1 MKLLLIFGLLMFSL
15 SALSANGTGN
25 GNQTG
30 NDSGQTDIDDD
41 FGSGSDEFEFE
52 KYSNENVL
60 SMIEEDMEF
69 ACDKAGLCTLHAV
82 TQYDNRFTVT
92 FNVGEGSPLSGAT
105 KPEGSVIITDGGEGL
120 YGTQEYW
127 GLTLQHSVGSCTQNI
142 KVPRSLYISMN
153 RYMYDLMDEN
163 GNTRRGFDPS
173 KEAMIMFY
181 STIMKE
187 ASGCNAPK

>member
-1 MKLLLIFGLLMFSL
+1 MKTILKLAVALISV
-15 SALSANGTGN
+15 SAFASNGN
-25 GNQTG
+25 GGLNG
-30 NDSGQTDIDDD
+30 SDDD
-41 FGSGSDEFEFE
+41 FGRGSDEFEFE

-60 SMIEEDMEF
+60 NMIEEDMEF
-69 ACDKAGLCTLHAV
+69 ACDRAGLCTLHAV
-82 TQYDNRFTVT
+82 TQSDSRFTVS
-92 FNVGEGSPLSGAT
+92 FNVGEGSPINSGGRSD
-105 KPEGSVIITDGGEGL
+105 GSVIITGGGDGGNDLLGS
-120 YGTQEYW
+120 QEYW
-127 GLTLQHSVGSCTQNI
+127 GLSLEHSVGTCTQNI
-142 KVPRSLYISMN
+142 KVPRSLYVSMN

>member
-1 MKLLLIFGLLMFSL
+1 MKNLIYLMLLTFSFT
-15 SALSANGTGN
+15 SIAANGTG
-25 GNQTG
+25 GN
-30 NDSGQTDIDDD
+30 DDD
-41 FGSGSDEFEFE
+41 FSSGSDEFEFE

-60 SMIEEDMEF
+60 NMIEEDMEF
-69 ACDKAGLCTLHAV
+69 ACNRAGLCTLHAV
-82 TQYDNRFTVT
+82 TQSDSRFTVT
-92 FNVGEGSPLSGAT
+92 FSVGEGSPLNGAAGNQD
-105 KPEGSVIITDGGEGL
+105 GSLIITGGDGVGL
-120 YGTQEYW
+120 LGSQEYW
-127 GLTLQHSVGSCTQNI
+127 GLSLQHSVGTCTQNI

-187 ASGCNAPK
+187 ANGCNAPK